1 MYYPFYVLLIKIA
14 NVLFM
19 VFQSTFMRDLPESFL
34 SYVVRFGHQVNAR
47 FTKLVEGMGAL
58 FKFFEIACIRL

>member
-1 MYYPFYVLLIKIA
+1 
-14 NVLFM
+14 M

-34 SYVVRFGHQVNAR
+34 SYVASFGHQVNAR
-47 FTKLVEGMGAL
+47 FTKLVKGMGAL